1 MPGNYKSPDILCP
14 FFRYTDKVGNR
25 QRIICEGLYEG
36 SSLAWILTKAD
47 FDFHI
52 EEYCK
57 KSYRYCEV
65 AGMLQKAIGEDDG

>member
-1 MPGNYKSPDILCP
+1 MPGSYKNSDILCP

-25 QRIICEGLYEG
+25 QRIVCEGLYEG
-36 SSLAWILTKAD
+36 GSLAWILTKAD

-57 KSYRYCEV
+57 KNYSYCEM
-65 AGMLQKAIGEDDG
+65 AEMLRKAMEDE